1 MPSRR
6 IARSV
11 PLLLALLLAL
21 GGCADLNGT
30 RLEKFFG
37 KDADLIDLSYEIT
50 DQLTE
55 AALPPLVPRHPGMP
69 VLVTTFVDNNDLT
82 KTSPLGR
89 LLQEHITSRLV
100 QHGYTVREIKLTS
113 TISIEPR
120 SGETVLSRELGKIG
134 GELKAQAILVG
145 TLSRSNRNL
154 YISARLIVPTNGN
167 ILASYDRQLHLDD
180 NLLAMLGLRRHGDID
195 NPIAEP
201 PPPRL
206 NRMLR

>member
-6 IARSV
+6 TFTLV
-11 PLLLALLLAL
+11 PPLLVMLLALA
-21 GGCADLNGT
+21 GCSDLNGT

-37 KDADLIDLSYEIT
+37 KDTNLIDLSYEIT
-50 DQLTE
+50 DQLAE
-55 AALPPLVPRHPGMP
+55 SAMPPLVPRHPGMP
-69 VLVTTFVDNNDLT
+69 VLVATFVDNNDLT

-89 LLQEHITSRLV
+89 LLQEHIASRLV

-145 TLSRSNRNL
+145 TLSRSDRNL